1 MTLTR
6 KRFLRIAGSAA
17 ALAVAGPV
25 LAQASGRRLKVANFY
40 AADHAMNRALREVF
54 VPKLTEYSK
63 GALTASI
70 HDNSSLGSEKE
81 LTEGVRLGAI
91 EMGITGGLL
100 AASLPKVGLLELPF
114 VFRDF
119 AHVWRALD
127 GAVGQE
133 LAAEYDK
140 AGIKMLAWVGNG
152 FRAITNSVR
161 PINTVADCKGIRMRM
176 PENRIYVETGKA
188 LGFSVVTMPF
198 GEVFNALSQKVV
210 DGQDNPP
217 PTVLAS
223 KWYEVQK
230 HLAITNHIFSYG
242 GISINKRLFDG
253 MPVEQRQALQRAATE
268 TAVVQRQMLEKDS
281 SDVVAKLQSL
291 GMAVTRPNLD
301 EFQRATDAVRA
312 ELAAKVDGG
321 AELLKRIAT
330 A

>member
-1 MTLTR
+1 MSITR
-6 KRFLRIAGSAA
+6 RNVLCATAS
-17 ALAVAGPV
+17 AVALGSP
-25 LAQASGRRLKVANFY
+25 AIAFGQGGRRLKVANFY
-40 AADHAMNRALREVF
+40 AADHAMNRALREIF
-54 VPKLTEYSK
+54 VPKLAEYSK
-63 GALTASI
+63 GALYASV

-81 LTEGVRLGAI
+81 LTEGVRLGTI

-119 AHVWRALD
+119 AHAWRTFD
-127 GAVGQE
+127 GPVGQE
-133 LAAEYDK
+133 LAGEFDK

-161 PINTVADCKGIRMRM
+161 PINTLADCKGIRMRM

-253 MPVEQRQALQRAATE
+253 LPADQRQALQRAAAE
-268 TAVVQRQMLEKDS
+268 TASVQRQMLEKDS
-281 SDVVAKLQSL
+281 AEVVSRLQSL

-301 EFQRATDAVRA
+301 EFQRATESVRA
-312 ELAAKVDGG
+312 EIAGKVDGG
-321 AELLKRIAT
+321 ADLLRRIAT

>member
-1 MTLTR
+1 MSLTR
-6 KRFLRIAGSAA
+6 KNFLRFAGSAA
-17 ALAVAGPV
+17 ALAVAPPV
-25 LAQASGRRLKVANFY
+25 LAQAGGRRLKVANFY

-54 VPKLTEYSK
+54 VPKLVEYSK
-63 GALTASI
+63 GALNASI
-70 HDNSSLGSEKE
+70 HDNASLGSEKD
-81 LTEGVRLGAI
+81 LTEGVRLGTI

-119 AHVWRALD
+119 AHAWRTFD
-127 GAVGQE
+127 GPVGQE
-133 LAAEYDK
+133 LAGEFDK

-161 PINTVADCKGIRMRM
+161 PINAVADCRGIRLRM
-176 PENRIYVETGKA
+176 PENRIYVETGRA

-230 HLAITNHIFSYG
+230 HLAVTNHIFSYG
-242 GISINKRLFDG
+242 GISINKRLFDSL
-253 MPVEQRQALQRAATE
+253 PAVQKQALQRAATE
-268 TAVVQRQMLEKDS
+268 TATVQRQMLEKDS
-281 SDVVAKLQSL
+281 AEVVSKLQGL

-301 EFQRATDAVRA
+301 EFQRATEAVRA
-312 ELAAKVDGG
+312 EIAGKVDGG
-321 AELLKRIAT
+321 AELMRRIA
-330 A
+330 AA